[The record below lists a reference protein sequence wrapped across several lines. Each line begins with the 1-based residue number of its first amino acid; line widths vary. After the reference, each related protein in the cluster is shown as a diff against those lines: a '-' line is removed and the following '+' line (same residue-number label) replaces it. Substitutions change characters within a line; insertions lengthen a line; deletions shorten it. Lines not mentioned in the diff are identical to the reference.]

1 MIKSHLLEVQQLLL
15 AASAAV
21 PEPAAEAGAAVA
33 AVAEAES
40 LEAAAGSLLLSAPLL
55 NTRKVLVAKPYRQ
68 ALVVI
73 VKIGNLMLQ
82 TAPPG
87 PAAGAGVDSGA
98 V

>member
-1 MIKSHLLEVQQLLL
+1 M
-15 AASAAV
+15 
-21 PEPAAEAGAAVA
+21 PELAAEAGAAVA
-33 AVAEAES
+33 AVAEAGS

-55 NTRKVLVAKPYRQ
+55 STRKVLVAKPFGQ

-73 VKIGNLMLQ
+73 VNIENLMLQ